1 MEKKTMS
8 DAMTA
13 HETGER
19 DYFDRITAEN
29 DHLKKRIFEND
40 QLYQAKLMSMEKQL
54 YALQNSKKINRVNG
68 GRSNQ
73 SKQQQE
79 VWKPKTLFEKLLVK
93 VVGNTTAKLGK
104 VLYKVDELARRN
116 KTHVRESIEKSQ
128 SQNVKKHTSVA
139 EKKNTAT
146 TALKMHFLKQLK
158 EKFSNYRK
166 DQFQQKGY
174 DETLSIPTKQGAVV
188 LDRIETPEERK
199 KKVIEFC
206 NESKRNRHDIACTL
220 DKESPDFLYEHLS
233 KDADPQIR
241 QLIAENKHC
250 PIEVQMS
257 VIKEE
262 TFSQNQ
268 VLVQNLSKNLS
279 SKHELYFRQLAGHSD
294 EKIREIVAS
303 HKHAPVEL
311 LAHMSI
317 KDKSESIRQSAATN
331 FSQSKHSTELKQA
344 TVQKLVYAKAITEK
358 EAGSIMPVSTTLER
372 PRVHQE
378 PIVENSVEKD
388 MMAEINSIVV
398 EKQTHQTHQH
408 DASKK
413 KEMAM
418 RDGGESIFNPKRKE
432 QGYQK

>member
-1 MEKKTMS
+1 MS
-8 DAMTA
+8 DTTTT

-19 DYFDRITAEN
+19 DYFERITAEN
-29 DHLKKRIFEND
+29 DLLKKRISEND

-54 YALQNSKKINRVNG
+54 YALQNSRKTNRATG

-73 SKQQQE
+73 SKQQQQG

-93 VVGNTTAKLGK
+93 VVGNTAAKLGK
-104 VLYKVDELARRN
+104 VLHKVDELARRN
-116 KTHVRESIEKSQ
+116 KSHVRESIEKSQ

-174 DETLSIPTKQGAVV
+174 DETSSTPMKQETDI
-188 LDRIETPEERK
+188 LDHHIDTPEERK

-206 NESKRNRHDIACTL
+206 NESKRNRYDIACTL
-220 DKESPDFLYEHLS
+220 DKDSPDFLYEHLS
-233 KDADPQIR
+233 KDADPQIK

-262 TFSQNQ
+262 GLSNNQ

-311 LAHMSI
+311 LAHMSVKDQSDRI
-317 KDKSESIRQSAATN
+317 KQAAATN

-344 TVQKLVYAKAITEK
+344 AVQKLVYARAITEK
-358 EAGSIMPVSTTLER
+358 EATSLMSAPTTLQQSSE
-372 PRVHQE
+372 QKK
-378 PIVENSVEKD
+378 PIHENNRIEKD
-388 MMAEINSIVV
+388 MMAEIDSIV
-398 EKQTHQTHQH
+398 EKQTKNDQH
-408 DASKK
+408 GSNKN
-413 KEMAM
+413 KELAM
-418 RDGGESIFNPKRKE
+418 RSGGEESLFKLKNKE

>member
-1 MEKKTMS
+1 MS
-8 DAMTA
+8 DTVTA
-13 HETGER
+13 ETTHETGER
-19 DYFDRITAEN
+19 DYFERITAEN
-29 DHLKKRIFEND
+29 DQLKKRIFEND

-54 YALQNSKKINRVNG
+54 YALQNSRKINRVNG

-73 SKQQQE
+73 SKQRQG

-93 VVGNTTAKLGK
+93 VVGNTTAKMGR
-104 VLYKVDELARRN
+104 VLLKIDELSRRN
-116 KTHVRESIEKSQ
+116 KSHVRESIEKSK
-128 SQNVKKHTSVA
+128 SQNVKKNTSVA
-139 EKKNTAT
+139 EKKNDAT
-146 TALKMHFLKQLK
+146 TALRMHFLKQLK

-166 DQFQQKGY
+166 DQFQQRGY
-174 DETLSIPTKQGAVV
+174 DETLPIQTKPEQAVV

-206 NESKRNRHDIACTL
+206 DESKRNRHDIACTL
-220 DKESPDFLYEHLS
+220 DKNSPDFLYEHLS

-317 KDKSESIRQSAATN
+317 KDKSENIRQTAATN
-331 FSQSKHSTELKQA
+331 FSQSKHSIELKQA

-358 EAGSIMPVSTTLER
+358 EAGSIMPVSTTLEQ
-372 PRVHQE
+372 PRVQKE
-378 PIVENSVEKD
+378 AIVENSVEKD
-388 MMAEINSIVV
+388 MMAEINSIVDQ
-398 EKQTHQTHQH
+398 KQNHQH
-408 DASKK
+408 GASKK

-418 RDGGESIFNPKRKE
+418 RDGGESIFDPKRKE

>member
-1 MEKKTMS
+1 MS
-8 DAMTA
+8 DTATA

-19 DYFDRITAEN
+19 DYFERITAEN
-29 DHLKKRIFEND
+29 DQLKKRIFEND

-54 YALQNSKKINRVNG
+54 YALQNSKKMNRVNG
-68 GRSNQ
+68 GKANR
-73 SKQQQE
+73 SKQQQQG

-104 VLYKVDELARRN
+104 VLFKIDELSRRN
-116 KTHVRESIEKSQ
+116 KSHVRESIEKSK
-128 SQNVKKHTSVA
+128 SQNVKKNTSVT
-139 EKKNTAT
+139 EKKNDTT
-146 TALKMHFLKQLK
+146 TALRMHFLKQLK
-158 EKFSNYRK
+158 
-166 DQFQQKGY
+166 DQFQQRGY
-174 DETLSIPTKQGAVV
+174 DETLPIQTKQGEAVV

-206 NESKRNRHDIACTL
+206 DESKRNRHDIAHTL
-220 DKESPDFLYEHLS
+220 DKDSPDFLYEHLS
-233 KDADPQIR
+233 KDADPQIKK
-241 QLIAENKHC
+241 LIVENEHC

-268 VLVQNLSKNLS
+268 ILVQNLSKNLS

-317 KDKSESIRQSAATN
+317 KDKSENIRQTAATN
-331 FSQSKHSTELKQA
+331 FTQSKHSVELKQA

-358 EAGSIMPVSTTLER
+358 EAGSIMPVSATLEQ
-372 PRVHQE
+372 PKVHPE

-398 EKQTHQTHQH
+398 EKQNHQH
-408 DASKK
+408 GASKK

-418 RDGGESIFNPKRKE
+418 REGGESIFDHKPKE